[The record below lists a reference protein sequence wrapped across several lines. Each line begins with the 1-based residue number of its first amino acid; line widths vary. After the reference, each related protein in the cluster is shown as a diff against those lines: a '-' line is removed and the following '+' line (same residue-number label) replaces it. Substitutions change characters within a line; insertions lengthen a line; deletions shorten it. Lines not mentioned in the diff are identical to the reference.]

1 MASRGR
7 PLPGEETPV
16 EGRAPETPTTEG
28 GDQTGIPTHSGIP
41 ALRVGG
47 KKGVSASSR
56 LGPRLLPATTG
67 LQTGDG
73 YGVCGGTPKLCEA
86 PDLE

>member
-1 MASRGR
+1 MG
-7 PLPGEETPV
+7 GGQKTPV
-16 EGRAPETPTTEG
+16 EGRPPETPTTG
-28 GDQTGIPTHSGIP
+28 RGDQTGIPTHSGTP

-67 LQTGDG
+67 LQTRDG
-73 YGVCGGTPKLCEA
+73 YGVCGGAPKLCEG